1 LKYSWFHIYKAHVK
15 KMELVT
21 PGIGLI
27 FWQTLTFLLV
37 LFLLSKFAWK
47 PIMASLREREHSIE
61 SALRMADQ
69 AKLEMQAL
77 KADNEKLLQEARV
90 ERDRI
95 LREASEAGNALV
107 EQAKNKANEE
117 GSRMIENARVAI
129 NNEKKAAITEVKNL
143 AGALSIEIAE
153 RILKHELK
161 DPAAQQALVSDYI
174 KEVNLN

>member
-1 LKYSWFHIYKAHVK
+1 
-15 KMELVT
+15 MELVT

-27 FWQTLTFLLV
+27 FWQTITFLVV

-47 PIMASLREREHSIE
+47 PIMASLHQREDSIE

-77 KADNEKLLQEARV
+77 KADNEKLLQEARL

-95 LREASEAGNALV
+95 IREASEAGKLLL
-107 EQAKNKANEE
+107 EQAKTRANEE
-117 GSRMIENARVAI
+117 GTRMIENAREAI
-129 NNEKKAAITEVKNL
+129 QNEKKAALTEVKNM
-143 AGALSIEIAE
+143 AASLSIDIAE
-153 RILKHELK
+153 RILKHELR
-161 DPAAQQALVSDYI
+161 DPATQQALVNDYI

>member
-1 LKYSWFHIYKAHVK
+1 YKAHVK

-27 FWQTLTFLLV
+27 FWQTLTFILV

-47 PIMASLREREHSIE
+47 PIMASLRERENSIE

-77 KADNEKLLQEARV
+77 KADNEKLLQEARI

-129 NNEKKAAITEVKNL
+129 NNEKKAAMTEVKNL
-143 AGALSIEIAE
+143 AGSLSIEIAE

-161 DPAAQQALVSDYI
+161 DPAAQQALVGDYI

>member
-1 LKYSWFHIYKAHVK
+1 
-15 KMELVT
+15 MELVT

-27 FWQTLTFLLV
+27 FWQTVTFIIV

-47 PIMASLREREHSIE
+47 PIMASLRQREDSIE

-77 KADNEKLLQEARV
+77 KADNEKLLQEARI

-95 LREASEAGNALV
+95 LREASEAGNAMI
-107 EQAKNKANEE
+107 EQAKARANEE
-117 GSRMIENARVAI
+117 GTRMVANARQAI
-129 NNEKKAAITEVKNL
+129 ENEKKAALTEVKNT
-143 AGALSIEIAE
+143 AAALSIEIAE
-153 RILKHELK
+153 RILKRELAN
-161 DPAAQQALVSDYI
+161 PQAQQALVNDYI

>member
-1 LKYSWFHIYKAHVK
+1 
-15 KMELVT
+15 MELVT

-27 FWQTLTFLLV
+27 FWQTVTFILV

-47 PIMASLREREHSIE
+47 PIMTSLRQREDSIE

-77 KADNEKLLQEARV
+77 KADNEKLLQQARV

-95 LREASEAGNALV
+95 LREATEAANALV

-117 GSRMIENARVAI
+117 GNRMIENARLSI
-129 NNEKKAAITEVKNL
+129 TNEKQAAITEMKNL
-143 AGALSIEIAE
+143 AGSLSIEIAE

-161 DPAAQQALVSDYI
+161 DPAAQQALVTDYI

>member
-1 LKYSWFHIYKAHVK
+1 
-15 KMELVT
+15 MELVT

-27 FWQTLTFLLV
+27 FWQTVTFILV

-47 PIMASLREREHSIE
+47 PIMSSLRERENSIE
-61 SALRMADQ
+61 SALRMDDQ

-77 KADNEKLLQEARV
+77 KADNEKLLQEARI

-129 NNEKKAAITEVKNL
+129 NNEKKAAMTEVKNL
-143 AGALSIEIAE
+143 AGSLSIEIAE

-161 DPAAQQALVSDYI
+161 DPAAQQALVGDYI

>member
-1 LKYSWFHIYKAHVK
+1 
-15 KMELVT
+15 MELVT

-27 FWQTLTFLLV
+27 FWQTVTFLLV

-47 PIMASLREREHSIE
+47 PIMASLRQREDSIE

-77 KADNEKLLQEARV
+77 KADNEKLLQEARI

-95 LREASEAGNALV
+95 LREATEAGNGLV

-117 GSRMIENARVAI
+117 GSRMIENARMAI

-143 AGALSIEIAE
+143 AATLSIEIAE

-161 DPAAQQALVSDYI
+161 DPAAQQALVTDYI

>member
-1 LKYSWFHIYKAHVK
+1 
-15 KMELVT
+15 MELVT

-27 FWQTLTFLLV
+27 FWQTVTFIVV

-47 PIMASLREREHSIE
+47 PIMASLREREDSIE

-77 KADNEKLLQEARV
+77 KADNEKLLQEARI

-95 LREASEAGNALV
+95 MREATEAGNSII
-107 EQAKNKANEE
+107 EQAKARANEE
-117 GSRMIENARVAI
+117 GTRMIENAREAI
-129 NNEKKAAITEVKNL
+129 NNEKKAALTEVKNM
-143 AGALSIEIAE
+143 AGTLSIDIAE
-153 RILKHELK
+153 RILKHELRH
-161 DPAAQQALVSDYI
+161 PAAQQALVNDYI

>member
-1 LKYSWFHIYKAHVK
+1 
-15 KMELVT
+15 MELVT

-27 FWQTLTFLLV
+27 FWQTVTFIVV

-47 PIMASLREREHSIE
+47 PIMASLRQREDSIE

-77 KADNEKLLQEARV
+77 KADNEKLLQEARI

-95 LREASEAGNALV
+95 LREASEAGNAIV
-107 EQAKNKANEE
+107 EQAKSRANEE
-117 GSRMIENARVAI
+117 GTRMVANARQAI
-129 NNEKKAAITEVKNL
+129 ENEKKAALTEVKNT
-143 AGALSIEIAE
+143 AAALSIEIAE
-153 RILKHELK
+153 RILKRELAN
-161 DPAAQQALVSDYI
+161 PQAQQSLVNDYI

>member
-1 LKYSWFHIYKAHVK
+1 
-15 KMELVT
+15 MELVT

-69 AKLEMQAL
+69 AKLEMQSL
-77 KADNEKLLQEARV
+77 KADNEKLLQQARI

-95 LREASEAGNALV
+95 LREATEAGNAVV
-107 EQAKNKANEE
+107 ETAKNRAAEE
-117 GSRMIENARVAI
+117 GNRMIENARLAI
-129 NNEKKAAITEVKNL
+129 ENEKKAALTEVRNL
-143 AGALSIEIAE
+143 AGTLSVEIAE
-153 RILKHELK
+153 RILKRELR

>member
-1 LKYSWFHIYKAHVK
+1 
-15 KMELVT
+15 MELVT

-27 FWQTLTFLLV
+27 FWQTVTFLLV

-47 PIMASLREREHSIE
+47 PIMASLRQREDSIE

-77 KADNEKLLQEARV
+77 KADNEKLLQEARI

-95 LREASEAGNALV
+95 LRDASQAGNALV
-107 EQAKNKANEE
+107 EQARNKANEE
-117 GSRMIENARVAI
+117 GSRMIENARLAI
-129 NNEKKAAITEVKNL
+129 TNEKKAALTEVKNL
-143 AGALSIEIAE
+143 AASLSIEIAE

-161 DPAAQQALVSDYI
+161 DPAAQQALVTDYI